1 MRTAVAIAV
10 LLGSTSASANP
21 PPPAPASIEEGP
33 KSPFLAT
40 LLSFGATAA
49 PSALGYAIF
58 GNAGSGGQVSDGLLL
73 TIGASVL
80 IGPSAGHWYAG
91 KVVTTGLVVRALG
104 FLALSGAI
112 SAGGDTE
119 TGTGLLFVGAAMLV
133 GGGAYDLATADR
145 SARESNFA
153 HATKLML
160 APRVSADGQLGLGL
174 TGSF

>member
-1 MRTAVAIAV
+1 MRTAVAIAIF
-10 LLGSTSASANP
+10 LASTSASANSS
-21 PPPAPASIEEGP
+21 PPPASVGDGP
-33 KSPFLAT
+33 KTPVLAT
-40 LLSFGATAA
+40 LISFGATAA
-49 PSALGYAIF
+49 PSALGYAIL
-58 GNAGSGGQVSDGLLL
+58 GDDGSGGQFSDGLVL

-91 KVVTTGLVVRALG
+91 KLVTSGLIVRALG

-119 TGTGLLFVGAAMLV
+119 HGIGLLFVGGGLLV
-133 GGGAYDLATADR
+133 GGGVYDLATADR
-145 SARESNFA
+145 SAREYNFA

-160 APRVSADGQLGLGL
+160 APRVGDGQLGLGL